1 MKIKSRKLILAV
13 CLLLIS
19 ATMLGTASFAWFS
32 MNTEVSVDGI
42 EVEAYSDALFLE
54 IANENSN
61 AAFDTTTTI
70 GGGTKHTLKLTTPI
84 RITNDTVVYNV
95 TLNSMAGNYYQGES
109 TTYYTLGDTKADTY
123 SAENIIKVNNSTL
136 EPATFLATLYSVN
149 FIRTAAN
156 EVADTTTTYF
166 EKVAN
171 GYKVKEFTEGA
182 SVYGYYKAED
192 EADLTVIGGSDYCTD
207 VSELYYS
214 YTSSNQ
220 TYTVVEDLSI
230 GTSLDGY
237 YTITATPVAN
247 KAEATGKVY
256 VANGNDYVFVKDC
269 GTGAGVNLLTNDVYW
284 GRTYSDT
291 LGQHQNTNTVSVIKS
306 DFADYRYSGTVYL
319 RCAENTNDGTD
330 LKIADVKVGGR
341 VNDLSKALRVLFV
354 ATNGKGDVVFTTY
367 SNRDGMAIFNGDLFD
382 TILGD
387 QAEIVTV
394 DMYVYFDGTDVAAFT
409 KADPDDAGVL
419 NGQSIEVKFTI
430 AENSNDQ

>member
-54 IANENSN
+54 IANENTN
-61 AAFDTTTTI
+61 NAFDTTTTI
-70 GGGTKHTLKLTTPI
+70 GDDEKHTLRLATPI
-84 RITNDTVVYNV
+84 RITADTVVYNV
-95 TLNSMAGNYYQGES
+95 ALNSMAGNYYHGES
-109 TTYYTLGDTKADTY
+109 TVYYTLGDTKNDTY
-123 SAENIIKVNNSTL
+123 SAENIIKVDNATL
-136 EPATFLATLYSVN
+136 EAATFLAPLYSIN
-149 FIRTAAN
+149 FVRTDAD

-166 EKVAN
+166 EKVAD
-171 GYKVKEFTEGA
+171 GYKVKAFDEGA
-182 SVYGYYKAED
+182 SVYGYYKASDED
-192 EADLTVIGGSDYCTD
+192 ELIAIGGSSYCTD

-214 YTSSNQ
+214 YSSSTQ
-220 TYTVVEDLSI
+220 TYTVVEDLTV
-230 GTSLDGY
+230 GTSLNGY

-247 KAEATGKVY
+247 KAAATGKVY
-256 VANGNDYVFVKDC
+256 VANGNDYVFIKDC
-269 GTGAGVNLLTNDVYW
+269 GDEGVNLVTNDIYW
-284 GRTYSDT
+284 GRTYST
-291 LGQHQNTNTVSVIKS
+291 ALGQHQNTNTVSVIKS
-306 DFADYRYSGTVYL
+306 DLDSYRYAGTVYL

-341 VNDLSKALRVLFV
+341 VNDLSNALRVLFV

-367 SNRDGMAIFNGDLFD
+367 SNRDGMAGFDGDLFD

-387 QAEIVTV
+387 QNEVVTV
-394 DMYVYFDGTDVAAFT
+394 DMYVYFDGTDVDAYT
-409 KADPDDAGVL
+409 KADPADAGVL

-430 AENSNDQ
+430 AEHSYN